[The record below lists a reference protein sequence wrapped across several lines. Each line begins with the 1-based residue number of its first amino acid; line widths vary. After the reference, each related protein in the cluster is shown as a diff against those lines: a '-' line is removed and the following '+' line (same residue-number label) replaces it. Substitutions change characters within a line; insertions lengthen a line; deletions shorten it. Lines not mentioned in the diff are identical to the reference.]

1 MASYY
6 SEWVDHFRLRLD
18 IAETVN
24 SSDNTSN
31 LTLTLYMQSESSAY
45 SFYGTP
51 NFWIG
56 LEGSLV
62 YDDDKD
68 ITVSNNWVNVGSKTL
83 NGISHSSDGSLT
95 KTFTFGYRKP
105 SNAANAPAS
114 ISASTVF
121 TGTTISQG
129 DTFTLA
135 ASGSVAANQ
144 FIIGSSRPI
153 TFSSSRYHLVQAY
166 SNGVAYEL
174 FRDKTGTSYTIT
186 AAQVNVLANYL
197 GSSSSATVE
206 LRCYTYTG
214 GVWDAAHTLI
224 GVTTKN
230 VTVSRTATSSISI
243 SISEGNSYLA
253 GKNIGLYLQGQSS
266 LKVKIMA
273 TPATGTTIT
282 QIKTTCQAQTYYG
295 AEFTTATLVGSGN
308 FTLSVTVTDS
318 AGKTATASK
327 SFTVTAYSPPTI
339 TNLSAKWN
347 TTKSYSYSYNLS
359 ATILSGFSF
368 SGSHKRTKVGTSS
381 AYTTTAPTATQL
393 AAGKVSASS
402 STSTEVPSTE
412 RWEFTATIS
421 DGIFT
426 VSKTVP
432 MVGNVLVAWNTSHD
446 ALGIGQL
453 ASDTSKTITIS
464 DDYDIVYKAKTL
476 TKYIIDLIYPVG
488 AIYMS
493 YTLVTPSAIFPG
505 TNWTQIASG
514 RAIIGAGSLN
524 GTNYTAG
531 STGGATTSTLRA
543 LIGAVNGTTSAI
555 GYQATD
561 AVSNQAYT
569 ANMGIRYTATPGT
582 ISQVNHSTVVLESNG
597 ALPSRMQP
605 YLAVYIWRRTA

>member
-1 MASYY
+1 MATFY
-6 SEWVDHFRLRLD
+6 SEWTDHYRLRLD

-24 SSDNTSN
+24 TSDNSSN
-31 LTLTLYMQSESSAY
+31 LTLTLYMQSESSTY
-45 SFYGTP
+45 NFTDSS
-51 NFWIG
+51 NFWI
-56 LEGSLV
+56 SLDGALV
-62 YDDDKD
+62 FDDGKYAM
-68 ITVSNNWVNVGSKTL
+68 ISSNWVTVASITL
-83 NGISHSSDGSLT
+83 NGIPHKADGSLT
-95 KTFTFGYRKP
+95 KTFAFGYKKP
-105 SNAANAPAS
+105 LNVDAPSSMSAS
-114 ISASTVF
+114 IVF
-121 TGTTISQG
+121 NGTNISQG

-135 ASGSVAANQ
+135 ASGSAAANQ
-144 FIIGSSRPI
+144 FIIGSSRPV

-214 GVWDAAHTLI
+214 GLWDDAHTLI

-230 VTVSRTATSSISI
+230 VTVSRTASAGVTI
-243 SISEGNSYLA
+243 SISEGNSYLKS
-253 GKNIGLYLQGQSS
+253 KNVGLYLQGQSS
-266 LKVKIMA
+266 LAVKITA

-295 AEFTTATLVGSGN
+295 AEFTTMTLVSAGN
-308 FTLSVTVTDS
+308 FTLNVTVTDS
-318 AGKTATASK
+318 AGETATVSK
-327 SFTVTAYSPPTI
+327 SFTVTEYSPPTI
-339 TNLSAKWN
+339 TNFEAKW
-347 TTKSYSYSYNLS
+347 TTTTAYTYSYNLS

-368 SGSHKRTKVGTSS
+368 SGTHKRTKVGTSTY
-381 AYTTTAPTATQL
+381 YTSTAPTVAQL
-393 AAGKVSASS
+393 NAGKVSNSANS
-402 STSTEVPSTE
+402 STAVPSTE
-412 RWEFTATIS
+412 RWEMTATIS

-432 MVGNVLVAWNTSHD
+432 MTGNVLVSWSADHTS
-446 ALGIGQL
+446 LGIGQL
-453 ASDTSKTITIS
+453 ASSTSKTITIA
-464 DDYDIVYKAKTL
+464 DDYDIMYRAKTL

-493 YTLVTPSAIFPG
+493 YTLVAPSSIFPG

-543 LIGAVNGTTSAI
+543 LIGAVNNSTSSI

-561 AVSNQAYT
+561 AVTGQNYA
-569 ANMGIRYTATPGT
+569 ANMGVKYTATPGA
-582 ISQVNHSTVVLESNG
+582 ISNVNHSTVVLESNG
-597 ALPSRMQP
+597 TQPSRMQP